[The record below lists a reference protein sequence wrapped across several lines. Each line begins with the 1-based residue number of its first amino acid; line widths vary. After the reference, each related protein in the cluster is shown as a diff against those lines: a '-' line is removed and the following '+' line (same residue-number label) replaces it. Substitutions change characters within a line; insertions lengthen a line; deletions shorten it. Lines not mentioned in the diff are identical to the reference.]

1 MRKNF
6 MKLKLIFCSLLLSI
20 FIMLSSCI
28 LTFGGDC
35 ITLKNSTDSEITV
48 KFENKEISL
57 AIGEEKICK
66 LVILNYEGENYT
78 FEIFSN
84 DEKYNVYGYEYL
96 FSDFFIEFLI
106 KDESLAANVTYNLD
120 SEKSMTECLVVK
132 KSN

>member
-1 MRKNF
+1 
-6 MKLKLIFCSLLLSI
+6 MKFKLIFCSLLLSI
-20 FIMLSSCI
+20 FVMFSSYTI
-28 LTFGGDC
+28 TLGGDC

-48 KFENKEISL
+48 KFANKETSL

-78 FEIFSN
+78 FELSSN
-84 DEKYNVYGYEYL
+84 GEKYNIYGYEYL

-120 SEKSMTECLVVK
+120 SENSMTEYLIVR

>member
-1 MRKNF
+1 MF
-6 MKLKLIFCSLLLSI
+6 
-20 FIMLSSCI
+20 SSCTI
-28 LTFGGDC
+28 TLGGDC

-48 KFENKEISL
+48 KFANKETSL
-57 AIGEEKICK
+57 AIGEEKNCK

-78 FEIFSN
+78 FELSSN
-84 DEKYNVYGYEYL
+84 GEKYNIYGYEYL

-120 SEKSMTECLVVK
+120 SENSMTECLIVR

>member
-1 MRKNF
+1 MF
-6 MKLKLIFCSLLLSI
+6 
-20 FIMLSSCI
+20 SSCTI
-28 LTFGGDC
+28 TLGGDC

-48 KFENKEISL
+48 KFANKETSL

-78 FEIFSN
+78 FELSSN
-84 DEKYNVYGYEYL
+84 GEKYNIYGYEYL

-106 KDESLAANVTYNLD
+106 KDKSLATNVTYNLD
-120 SEKSMTECLVVK
+120 SENSMTEYLIVR